1 MKAEATG
8 WTVVP
13 FLETGNGEEGRNWR
27 GGDSDPSRYSSGI
40 DAMAGLVLVS
50 LLLIH
55 QLLSFS
61 CGPTNSLLASN
72 RLL

>member
-1 MKAEATG
+1 MKDEASV

-13 FLETGNGEEGRNWR
+13 LLETGNGKEGRNWG
-27 GGDSDPSRYSSGI
+27 GGDSNPGRYSSGT

-50 LLLIH
+50 ILLIH

-72 RLL
+72 HLL

>member
-1 MKAEATG
+1 MVRKG
-8 WTVVP
+8 
-13 FLETGNGEEGRNWR
+13 
-27 GGDSDPSRYSSGI
+27 GGDSDTSRYSSGT
-40 DAMAGLVLVS
+40 DAMAGLVVVS
-50 LLLIH
+50 LLLVH

>member
-1 MKAEATG
+1 M
-8 WTVVP
+8 VVP
-13 FLETGNGEEGRNWR
+13 LLETGNGEEGRSWG
-27 GGDSDPSRYSSGI
+27 GGDSDPSRYSSGT
-40 DAMAGLVLVS
+40 DALAGLVVVS
-50 LLLIH
+50 LLLVH